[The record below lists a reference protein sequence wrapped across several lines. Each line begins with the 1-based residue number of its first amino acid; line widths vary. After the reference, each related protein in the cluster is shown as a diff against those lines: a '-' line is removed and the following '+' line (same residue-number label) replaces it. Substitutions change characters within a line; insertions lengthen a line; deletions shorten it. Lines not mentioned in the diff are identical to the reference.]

1 MLRAHTRVG
10 RRELREGFKVA
21 KRAFTTSLN
30 ARTRDRISSER
41 SRVSTEGKADLEME
55 FVFCLF
61 INNGKGG
68 AGP

>member
-21 KRAFTTSLN
+21 TRASITSSVD

-41 SRVSTEGKADLEME
+41 SRVSTERKAD
-55 FVFCLF
+55 
-61 INNGKGG
+61 
-68 AGP
+68 